1 MLSSRPLYRVYD
13 MLDEKWSDW
22 EKRFAWYPR
31 RLPFAEE
38 HETHVA
44 GMTVNHRV
52 EGHRWIWMKHYYRR
66 HRMHNLGMT
75 AAGGIVYQEDY
86 AFDLFDIM
94 RKAE

>member
-1 MLSSRPLYRVYD
+1 MLSSRPLHRVYD

-38 HETHVA
+38 HVTHVG

-86 AFDLFDIM
+86 AFDLFDIV
-94 RKAE
+94 RKA